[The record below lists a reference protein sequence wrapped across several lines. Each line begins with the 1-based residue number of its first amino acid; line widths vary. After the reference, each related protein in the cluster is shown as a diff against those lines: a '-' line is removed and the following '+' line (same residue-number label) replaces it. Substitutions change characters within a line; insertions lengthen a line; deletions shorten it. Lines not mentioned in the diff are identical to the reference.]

1 MVICFIGTKG
11 KESSPS
17 PLPGWQRGK
26 VLQEGSQGLLES
38 IPSKHAT
45 ELTIFSEPSHREAYP

>member
-17 PLPGWQRGK
+17 PLPGWQRGQ
-26 VLQEGSQGLLES
+26 VLQEGCEGMLES
-38 IPSKHAT
+38 MFLTFAT
-45 ELTIFSEPSHREAYP
+45 VN